1 MLGPVLGCT
10 CDGHTG
16 CRCLIEREMI
26 MRVVGKVAA
35 VAIVAGLGIAGSV
48 QAADDPIA
56 VRQDIMSSVGAAAG
70 LGGGMMK
77 GQLDYSPAAGKAAIA
92 AMNAAAVSFG
102 SFFPAGSDQ
111 GDTGALPAIWENADG
126 FAAELAKFSAA
137 TGKAMEASGKDGP
150 ADLDAFKAA
159 MGPVFGTC
167 KSCHET
173 YRKKN

>member
-1 MLGPVLGCT
+1 MHGPFMGCT
-10 CDGHTG
+10 RDGHTG
-16 CRCLIEREMI
+16 CQCLIEREMI

-35 VAIVAGLGIAGSV
+35 VAMMAGLGIAGSV
-48 QAADDPIA
+48 HAADDPITT
-56 VRQDIMSSVGAAAG
+56 RQDIMSSVGAAAG

-77 GQLDYSPAAGKAAIA
+77 GQVEYSPVAGKAAIA

-111 GDTGALPAIWENADG
+111 GDTGALPAIWDNADG

-159 MGPVFGTC
+159 MGPIFGTC

>member
-1 MLGPVLGCT
+1 MRVLG
-10 CDGHTG
+10 
-16 CRCLIEREMI
+16 
-26 MRVVGKVAA
+26 RVVSTALVTGLGLAGVAA
-35 VAIVAGLGIAGSV
+35 HAAEDPVATR
-48 QAADDPIA
+48 QA
-56 VRQDIMSSVGAAAG
+56 IMSSVGAAAG

-77 GQLDYSPAAGKAAIA
+77 GEIDYNPVAGKAVIA
-92 AMNAAAVSFG
+92 TMRSASVTFG
-102 SFFPAGSDQ
+102 DFFPAGSDQ
-111 GDTGALPAIWENADG
+111 GETGATAKIWEDADG

-137 TGKAMEASGKDGP
+137 TEKAASASGKDGP

>member
-1 MLGPVLGCT
+1 
-10 CDGHTG
+10 
-16 CRCLIEREMI
+16 
-26 MRVVGKVAA
+26 MRIVRNVAA
-35 VAIVAGLGIAGSV
+35 IFMLAGLGFTGSV

-56 VRQDIMSSVGAAAG
+56 TRQAIMSSVGAAAG

-77 GQLDYSPAAGKAAIA
+77 GEVTFSPVAGKAAIA
-92 AMNAAAVSFG
+92 TMNAAAASFG
-102 SFFPAGSDQ
+102 DFFPEGSDQ

-137 TGKAMEASGKDGP
+137 AGKAMEASGKDGP
-150 ADLDAFKAA
+150 ADLDSFKAA